1 MKCSRADI
9 DEVQQCRGS
18 AVGQMKSSS
27 AQARQRRNRLQIKK
41 DRMDCTGTGERGLP
55 LGTRG
60 AAVYA
65 RDKVVLLRCLLL
77 NPLSLVRYHDFGK
90 LLECIFTRG
99 ALACSMIFG
108 GLRGCSA

>member
-1 MKCSRADI
+1 MKMKCSKAE
-9 DEVQQCRGS
+9 EVQWGRGRAAELKQDS
-18 AVGQMKSSS
+18 A
-27 AQARQRRNRLQIKK
+27 
-41 DRMDCTGTGERGLP
+41 GTGERGLP

-77 NPLSLVRYHDFGK
+77 NPRSLVRYHDFGK

-99 ALACSMIFG
+99 ALACSMILG